1 MDFPRLAKLSL
12 PGVKEG
18 DDILCCGELEYYDK
32 SYDRVNVK
40 SEKPLQR
47 IDRIFHT
54 VSLIIF
60 IKFYS

>member
-12 PGVKEG
+12 PGVKEPE
-18 DDILCCGELEYYDK
+18 DILNCGELEYYDK

-54 VSLIIF
+54 VNF
-60 IKFYS
+60 